1 VGRSR
6 GRRRIISK
14 EFKIAA
20 LRQLEAGQSVAEVA
34 RACEVD
40 PSMLQ
45 RWRVAW
51 EKDPANAFSA
61 TRQVSPASREAEL
74 ERRIGRLTREN
85 DFLKRAL
92 LKLELSRGEAGG
104 VETSG
109 LRRPC
114 RGSRTGNECARFVS
128 SDRSKSGWLL
138 PAK

>member
-1 VGRSR
+1 MRRSR

-14 EFKIAA
+14 EFKVAA
-20 LRQLEAGQSVAEVA
+20 LREIEGGKSVAEVA

-40 PSMLQ
+40 ISMLH

-74 ERRIGRLTREN
+74 ERTIGRLTLEN

-92 LKLELSRGEAGG
+92 LKLEMQRAASKANGDERSTP
-104 VETSG
+104 TSP
-109 LRRPC
+109 RKRD
-114 RGSRTGNECARFVS
+114 EE
-128 SDRSKSGWLL
+128 
-138 PAK
+138 